1 MTVRKFPEHGVS
13 ADELA
18 DTPQI
23 ERTPLTLSAPETPG
37 LEPGRTDD
45 VIALP
50 RADADAA

>member
-1 MTVRKFPEHGVS
+1 VTARKFPEHGVS

-37 LEPGRTDD
+37 LEQSRDD
-45 VIALP
+45 VIAPP
-50 RADADAA
+50 RADAN